1 MNLKGAAGEE
11 EATSNQHINLYS
23 DPRAGSENMPEDTII
38 TCLSFLK
45 AVEDELYGWR
55 WVCPEGGDKCRFRH
69 QLPEGYVVTSKKDRE
84 KNRKEA
90 EAAALDET
98 TIEEKIEAE
107 RSALKSDDLTPV
119 TKESF
124 FAWKE
129 KRKIAKQA
137 ALEEEMK

>member
-1 MNLKGAAGEE
+1 
-11 EATSNQHINLYS
+11 
-23 DPRAGSENMPEDTII
+23 MPEDTII

-45 AVEDELYGWR
+45 AVEDEMYGWR
-55 WVCPEGGDKCRFRH
+55 WECPNGPKCGYRH
-69 QLPEGYVVTSKKDRE
+69 QLPEGYVVTSKKERE

-107 RSALKSDDLTPV
+107 RNALKADDLTRV

-129 KRKIAKQA
+129 KRKLAK
-137 ALEEEMK
+137 

>member
-1 MNLKGAAGEE
+1 
-11 EATSNQHINLYS
+11 
-23 DPRAGSENMPEDTII
+23 MPEDTII

-45 AVEDELYGWR
+45 AVEDEMYGWR
-55 WVCPEGGDKCRFRH
+55 WECPNGAKCGYRH

-90 EAAALDET
+90 EAAAMDET

-107 RSALKSDDLTPV
+107 RNALKADDLTPV

-129 KRKIAKQA
+129 KRKLAK
-137 ALEEEMK
+137 

>member
-1 MNLKGAAGEE
+1 M
-11 EATSNQHINLYS
+11 
-23 DPRAGSENMPEDTII
+23 
-38 TCLSFLK
+38 
-45 AVEDELYGWR
+45 YGWR
-55 WVCPEGGDKCRFRH
+55 WVCPDGDNKCRFRH

-90 EAAALDET
+90 EAAEMDTT
-98 TIEEKIEAE
+98 TIEEKIEEE
-107 RSALKSDDLTPV
+107 RNKLKADDLTPV